1 MDTSTYQAKRQRL
14 AALELRAAR
23 YGIDTPA
30 EVLIEIMDLR
40 RELRRSIVLNV
51 RASRFD
57 VLLSVALVL
66 ALVALVLIVA
76 VVLGGLLWM
85 MLR

>member
-1 MDTSTYQAKRQRL
+1 MN
-14 AALELRAAR
+14 
-23 YGIDTPA
+23 
-30 EVLIEIMDLR
+30 EIMDLR

-66 ALVALVLIVA
+66 ALASLVLIVA
-76 VVLGGLLWM
+76 LVLGGLLWM
-85 MLR
+85 TLR